1 LDCVAGTS
9 QEYENTANTHK
20 ATVAVKG
27 ADVYSLS
34 AHAYQQS

>member
-27 ADVYSLS
+27 
-34 AHAYQQS
+34 